1 MSKVLFINVKETV
14 KEIKSLIK
22 KESLMMQPRLK
33 MLLLIKKSGEAGIS
47 KRELMELVGVSSQSI
62 HAWRTAYKINGI
74 TGLLKNNRKGK
85 SGRQSIFTKE
95 QQIAIGNKLNDPK
108 NNLQGYKELQKW
120 IKDEFDLEVKY
131 NTLLVYSIRKH
142 QSSVKVARKSHVK
155 KDAEASANFKK
166 L

>member
-62 HAWRTAYKINGI
+62 IPGEQH
-74 TGLLKNNRKGK
+74 
-85 SGRQSIFTKE
+85 TK
-95 QQIAIGNKLNDPK
+95 
-108 NNLQGYKELQKW
+108 
-120 IKDEFDLEVKY
+120 
-131 NTLLVYSIRKH
+131 
-142 QSSVKVARKSHVK
+142 
-155 KDAEASANFKK
+155 
-166 L
+166 